1 VLQIKTDKHGTYW
14 IELDGECIHGC
25 LTKDSANTWL
35 KSYQKIWYS
44 GYQFKCDEDEE

>member
-1 VLQIKTDKHGTYW
+1 MLQIKTDKHGTYW